1 VISAERVGVRF
12 HFDRHRRVVTPNTA
26 RLRSG
31 TSTKWGLHNVSFAA
45 AGGEGIA
52 LIGRSGSGK
61 TTMLRM
67 LAGVYVPDE
76 GRLRV
81 RGPVASLLAV
91 DAGLLSLLTGRENAL
106 LLGVLGGLSR
116 RAAKRA
122 LDSVKE
128 RSGLGDAFEYPVTA
142 YSQGMRARLGFAV
155 AEDIEPRILLLDEV
169 HEALDHEFR
178 AVVQERARTLVET
191 GGVVV
196 AAGHDHPLLE
206 QLCSRA
212 IYLDD
217 GTIVADGPFREIQ
230 PAYLEDVRVRS
241 SAMIEHAGSTR

>member
-1 VISAERVGVRF
+1 VIRAEEIGIRF
-12 HFDRHRRVVTPNTA
+12 HFDRHRRVVTHNTA
-26 RLRSG
+26 RFRSG
-31 TSTKWGLHNVSFAA
+31 TSTTWGIRRLSFSAL
-45 AGGEGIA
+45 GGEGIG

-61 TTMLRM
+61 TTALRT

-81 RGPVASLLAV
+81 RGPVASLLAI

-106 LLGVLGGLSR
+106 LLGVLAGLSR
-116 RAAKRA
+116 RQSKRA
-122 LDSVKE
+122 LESVKD
-128 RSGLGDAFEYPVTA
+128 RSGLGDAFEYPVSA

-155 AEDIEPRILLLDEV
+155 AEEAEPRILLLDEV

-178 AVVQERARTLVET
+178 SIVQERARTLVSE

-196 AAGHDHPLLE
+196 ATGHDHPLLE

-212 IYLDD
+212 IYLDS
-217 GTIVADGPFREIQ
+217 GSIVADGPFREVQ
-230 PAYLEDVRVRS
+230 RAYLEDVRSGTHR
-241 SAMIEHAGSTR
+241 